1 MIDKKPIY
9 LNNGGI
15 NLISRFIV
23 RVAFFI
29 LKTLFSLLNNRWYR
43 YKKIDKSV
51 VFCAEKP
58 GLISILSPNNVSIGE
73 YTVINANTHINA
85 EGDVSIGRYVH
96 TGRGLTIYSSNHNYR
111 SQKSIPYD
119 DENVR
124 KSVIISDFVWI
135 GANVSIVPG
144 IRIGEGSVVGL
155 GAVVTRD
162 VPAGAIVAG
171 NPAVIIGYR
180 DMCVFNQLKAQKNF
194 C

>member
-1 MIDKKPIY
+1 MPWKPISI
-9 LNNGGI
+9 NNGGI
-15 NLISRFIV
+15 NLISKFIGRAV
-23 RVAFFI
+23 MLV
-29 LKTLFSLLNNRWYR
+29 LKVLFSLLNNRWYT
-43 YKKIDKSV
+43 YQKIDKSV

-58 GLISILSPNNVSIGE
+58 GLISILYPNNVSIGE
-73 YTVINANTHINA
+73 HTVINANTHINA

-96 TGRGLTIYSSNHNYR
+96 VGRGLTIYSSNHNYR

-119 DENVR
+119 HENVK
-124 KSVIISDFVWI
+124 KSVMISDFVWI

-144 IRIGEGSVVGL
+144 IRIGEGSIVGI
-155 GAVVTRD
+155 GAVVSRD

-180 DMCVFNQLKAQKNF
+180 DMCVFNQLKTQKSF